1 MSTCLTPGAC
11 LLKAL
16 SQEQAPAAAAA
27 PEPALE
33 QEPSIMLPTV
43 AAPPG
48 EEGHT
53 EAHIVRAGGAQ
64 RTLFRLVLRM
74 SRLELGLAYEG
85 ATMEHLVLG
94 NVDK

>member
-1 MSTCLTPGAC
+1 LNQQRVC
-11 LLKAL
+11 LLQAP
-16 SQEQAPAAAAA
+16 SQEQPPAAAAA
-27 PEPALE
+27 AAAEPALE
-33 QEPSIMLPTV
+33 QEPSITLPTA
-43 AAPPG
+43 AAPAG

-53 EAHIVRAGGAQ
+53 AAHIVRAGGAQ

-85 ATMEHLVLG
+85 TTTEQLVLG